1 MLFRESLPELRER
14 GGDRGFGEGGGA
26 EEREG
31 ERGREGERERG
42 KEGDRSERR
51 REQGL
56 HDDWPG
62 RPAVLRLFG
71 WKERHERS
79 EEGAVGSSQQVS
91 EPERVDLGALGS
103 LTDCGVSQTLPRMEW
118 AGKHRDFQ
126 VSQLPA
132 GIVFPPFLAIVLGC
146 FLGGRRVSVCSALLR
161 VWGSGMMSCSNSWI
175 LLAYGG
181 GKQPVFLTLQI

>member
-1 MLFRESLPELRER
+1 M
-14 GGDRGFGEGGGA
+14 GWG

-31 ERGREGERERG
+31 ERGRGRGREGGR
-42 KEGDRSERR
+42 DRSERW

-91 EPERVDLGALGS
+91 EPERVDLGAVGS

-126 VSQLPA
+126 VSQLSA
-132 GIVFPPFLAIVLGC
+132 GIVFPPFLAVVLGC

-181 GKQPVFLTLQI
+181 GRQSVFLTLQI